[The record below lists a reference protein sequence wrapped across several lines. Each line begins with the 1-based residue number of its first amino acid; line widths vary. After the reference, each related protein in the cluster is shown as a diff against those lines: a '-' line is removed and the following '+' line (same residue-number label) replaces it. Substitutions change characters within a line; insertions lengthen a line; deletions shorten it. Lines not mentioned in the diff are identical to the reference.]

1 VIAFFAACIASVP
14 LGIARHAIA
23 LFTALAGAKTPTWSQ
38 ALLRE
43 KAAAQQAVGQAEG
56 LVRAGRAFLRET
68 LHDAWATVTAGAAV
82 PWAQRGL
89 LWLASTQAATQAVQ
103 AVELLFTAAVASAV
117 YASTG
122 LERCLRDVRT
132 AAQHICVTPTN
143 FEIAGQLTL
152 GLDVHQSVWSIDDR
166 GDG

>member
-1 VIAFFAACIASVP
+1 MT
-14 LGIARHAIA
+14 G
-23 LFTALAGAKTPTWSQ
+23 
-38 ALLRE
+38 
-43 KAAAQQAVGQAEG
+43 
-56 LVRAGRAFLRET
+56 
-68 LHDAWATVTAGAAV
+68 GAALS
-82 PWAQRGL
+82 WEQRGL

-103 AVELLFTAAVASAV
+103 AVELLFTVAGASAV

-132 AAQHICVTPTN
+132 AAQHITVTPTN

-152 GLDVHQSVWSIDDR
+152 GLDVHQSVWSIDHR